1 MSNIPRARAV
11 LSTIKK
17 DFILRPAITRRLN
30 KALGLLNREKSVRM
44 VHGTRAKMTTVLG
57 VKVRAWKVMHPGWT
71 QQRIAEKFNLTNARV
86 SEALTRKK
94 WY

>member
-1 MSNIPRARAV
+1 MSNIPLARAI
-11 LSTIKK
+11 LCDIKK
-17 DFILRPAITRRLN
+17 DFLVRPAITRRLN
-30 KALGLLNREKSVRM
+30 RAIGHLNREKSVRM
-44 VHGTRAKMTTVLG
+44 VHGTRAKMTVALG
-57 VKVRAWKVMHPGWT
+57 VKVRAWKVAHPNWT